1 MSAAIYLR
9 NLTKVF
15 DLPHEKQT
23 SLKAAVLSFRRPTT
37 EKLLAL
43 NDISLSIDHGETVA
57 IVGRNGSGKS
67 TLLRVISRVY
77 RQSAGTVEVDGRLS
91 TMLDLGA
98 GIEPELTGRENIFF
112 NGAIMGLSVPELRSK
127 EDRIIEFSELDSF
140 IDAPAKTYSNG
151 MLLRLGF
158 SIAVETD
165 PDILLVDE
173 VIAVGDAA
181 FQEKCYRRIGEYKN
195 AGRTIVFVTHDLVAA
210 RAVASRAVWLD
221 KGTVR
226 GDGKVGAV
234 IESYM
239 AATSAHK
246 EEA

>member
-1 MSAAIYLR
+1 MSAAISLR
-9 NLTKVF
+9 DVTKVF

-23 SLKAAVLSFRRPTT
+23 SLKAAVLSFRRPPI

-43 NDISLSIDHGETVA
+43 DGISISIDHGETVA
-57 IVGRNGSGKS
+57 IIGRNGSGKS

-77 RQSAGTVEVDGRLS
+77 RQTAGTIEVDGRLS

-112 NGAIMGLSVPELRSK
+112 NGAIMGLTAAQVKSK
-127 EDRIIEFSELDSF
+127 LDRIIDFSELNSF

-165 PDILLVDE
+165 PDILLIDE
-173 VIAVGDAA
+173 VLAVGDAA
-181 FQEKCYRRIGEYKN
+181 FQEKCYRRIEEFKG
-195 AGRTIVFVTHDLVAA
+195 AGRTIVFVTHDLDAA
-210 RAVASRAVWLD
+210 RSVASRAIWLHR
-221 KGTVR
+221 GVIR
-226 GDGKVGAV
+226 GDGEVAAV
-234 IESYM
+234 IASYL
-239 AATSAHK
+239 AATARK
-246 EEA
+246 EET